1 MYWADEIAEQV
12 IEKYPNADVY
22 TCASGISP
30 SGVVHMG
37 NLREVVT
44 SWFVTK
50 ALRDK
55 GKKVRFLFSWDNY
68 DRFRKVPK
76 DEDQS
81 LI

>member
-12 IEKYPNADVY
+12 IAKYPDVEVY

-30 SGVVHMG
+30 SGEVHMG

-55 GKKVRFLFSWDNY
+55 GKRVRFIIVFIPAY
-68 DRFRKVPK
+68 DF
-76 DEDQS
+76 
-81 LI
+81 